1 MIEYEVVKLMWK
13 SSKKD
18 LVPMFVTFLF
28 CLIIGVEYGIL
39 SGVGINLMF
48 LLYPSAR
55 PTIHVDKY
63 TVRSNKKIKNEGIP
77 SLFLLRYFK
86 LLIVKRALNPCTCIG
101 FILFRN
107 I

>member
-18 LVPMFVTFLF
+18 LIPMFVTFLV
-28 CLIIGVEYGIL
+28 CLLVGVEYGIL

-63 TVRSNKKIKNEGIP
+63 TVSSKSSNKGNVFF
-77 SLFLLRYFK
+77 SFLLVHFFLK
-86 LLIVKRALNPCTCIG
+86 MLIVEL
-101 FILFRN
+101 
-107 I
+107 

>member
-55 PTIHVDKY
+55 PTVHVDKY
-63 TVRSNKKIKNEGIP
+63 TVGVVAKTKFKGIF
-77 SLFLLRYFK
+77 SFFLLHYSK
-86 LLIVKRALNPCTCIG
+86 LLIVEL
-101 FILFRN
+101 
-107 I
+107 

>member
-18 LVPMFVTFLF
+18 LIPMFVTFLF
-28 CLIIGVEYGIL
+28 CLVIGVEYGIL

-63 TVRSNKKIKNEGIP
+63 TVSKSRDHKRISFF
-77 SLFLLRYFK
+77 SLVFFAYYFK
-86 LLIVKRALNPCTCIG
+86 MFAKEENLYCFASTC
-101 FILFRN
+101 
-107 I
+107 

>member
-1 MIEYEVVKLMWK
+1 VIICAVIYMIEYEVVKLMWK

-39 SGVGINLMF
+39 SGVAINLVF

-55 PTIHVDKY
+55 PSVYVDKH
-63 TVRSNKKIKNEGIP
+63 TVGSSKIQTKEFFLF
-77 SLFLLRYFK
+77 SLL
-86 LLIVKRALNPCTCIG
+86 
-101 FILFRN
+101 
-107 I
+107 